1 MDARRDARRGAS
13 RVTVPPQD
21 EGRRPYRSAR
31 RQQQA
36 AQTRALVLA
45 AATSLFA
52 DRGWSSTGMRDIA
65 KAAGVAVETVY
76 ANFGSKTDLLLTA
89 IDVGVVGDTEPVPLS
104 QRPDFAA
111 LGVGT
116 IDDRITGA
124 ARMLTGI
131 NQRTWG
137 LRRALNEA
145 AGSEPE
151 LAAKLHALERRRRDD
166 IGQGVAIALGRPV
179 EEDLLDGL
187 WVVMS
192 ADVYC
197 LLTQVGGR
205 PADDYERWL
214 ASTIRRLLTAG
225 GPGLT
230 SAGPPRRE

>member
-1 MDARRDARRGAS
+1 M
-13 RVTVPPQD
+13 TVPPQD

-116 IDDRITGA
+116 IDDRITAA

-230 SAGPPRRE
+230 SAGPPPRE